1 VTSELFYLILVIQ
14 LLLFVRG
21 IIAKD
26 YGHALFSFLSAGLTL
41 MILGLI
47 EYDIHHQMRSSYGI
61 PNTVIYI
68 SGFFLIAVFIWSF
81 KKLIMKYDYSLLL
94 MGGALWS
101 LSGLIDLL
109 TDAGIITII
118 YNDIIESVLFITGT
132 VFLLMFYVSILN
144 IIHTVKKLRKVI

>member
-1 VTSELFYLILVIQ
+1 VTSELFYLILVVQ

-26 YGHALFSFLSAGLTL
+26 FGLALFSFLSAGLTL

-47 EYDIHHQMRSSYGI
+47 EYDIHHELRSSYGI
-61 PNTVIYI
+61 SNTVVYM
-68 SGFFLIAVFIWSF
+68 SGFFIIAIFVWSF

-94 MGGALWS
+94 MCGALWV

-109 TDAGIITII
+109 TDGKIITII
-118 YNDIIESVLFITGT
+118 YNDIIESVLFNAGN
-132 VFLLMFYVSILN
+132 VFLLLFYIYMS
-144 IIHTVKKLRKVI
+144 VKIFSVRKLRRVV